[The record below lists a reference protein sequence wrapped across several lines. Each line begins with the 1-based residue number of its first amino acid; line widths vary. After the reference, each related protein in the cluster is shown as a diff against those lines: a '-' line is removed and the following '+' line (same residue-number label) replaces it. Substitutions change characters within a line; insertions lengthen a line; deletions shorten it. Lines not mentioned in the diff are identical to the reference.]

1 MPRARARP
9 NPIAALLK
17 DKQKEER
24 VGGGS
29 AALFAAELSLKG
41 KGLMIEEMSL
51 EDDDLDYDNLK
62 NCERA
67 PSSFSFHTDYNDDVF
82 LDDEDR
88 KKLFGL
94 DKEEDGE
101 QINTILKDDQEAR
114 IEEAKKADRLR
125 EGVPLWA
132 VEVGTM
138 EVDDHSFILVFASA
152 GNSPTLQMLS
162 QAVQARG
169 EHFTNPLRLRSDRVL
184 DFARATTILKSG
196 AFVNL
201 TSVNHPE
208 VMSDLCVLGK
218 RS

>member
-1 MPRARARP
+1 
-9 NPIAALLK
+9 LLK

-24 VGGGS
+24 GGGGS

-41 KGLMIEEMSL
+41 KGLMLEEMSL

-67 PSSFSFHTDYNDDVF
+67 PSSFSFNTDYSDDVF

-94 DKEEDGE
+94 DQEKDGE
-101 QINTILKDDQEAR
+101 QINSILKDDQEAR

-125 EGVPLWA
+125 EGVPLWT

-138 EVDDHSFILVFASA
+138 EVDNHSFVPIFASA

-162 QAVQARG
+162 QAVQTRG
-169 EHFTNPLRLRSDRVL
+169 KRVL
-184 DFARATTILKSG
+184 KPFTPAS
-196 AFVNL
+196 
-201 TSVNHPE
+201 
-208 VMSDLCVLGK
+208 
-218 RS
+218 